1 MTTLNVL
8 GFDVGGSKI
17 SMFLTDSSGKVH
29 KRARIKTPVF
39 ENPQQLIDLLGDMAD
54 TVEKDTGM
62 IPDSIA
68 VVIAGAVDAVRGIL
82 RSSPNLFG
90 DKEVHLSSMLEKRLK
105 KVVYI
110 ENDATAVAISEK
122 VFGNGKGFENFLYI
136 TLSTGIGGGIFINNK
151 VYRGALGMAAE
162 FGHVVMDP
170 QGPLCGCGRR
180 GCFEAI
186 AGGRGT
192 MKLMEEM
199 GSYSRSPYLQKI
211 DRQKM
216 EAKDIFAGAEVRDE
230 ECIAVVERVVKNMVS
245 GIANL
250 VNIFDPEAIMIGG
263 GLANSR
269 ELVIDR
275 IEKDLPEALKSMR
288 RNIQIRKTNPITVE
302 LSPLAVVLNEHETP
316 AFNYERIVREMR
328 EKLSERM

>member
-1 MTTLNVL
+1 MIVLNVL

-17 SMFLTDSSGKVH
+17 SMFLTDSSGRVH
-29 KRARIKTPVF
+29 QRTRIKTPVF
-39 ENPQQLIDLLGDMAD
+39 DNPQQLIDLLGDMAD
-54 TVEKDTGM
+54 TVEHDTGM
-62 IPDSIA
+62 MPDAIA
-68 VVIAGAVDAVRGIL
+68 VVIAGAVDAMKGIL
-82 RSSPNLFG
+82 HSSPNLFG
-90 DKEVHLSSMLEKRLK
+90 DKEVMLSNMLEKRLK

-122 VFGNGKGFENFLYI
+122 VFGNGKGFENFIYI
-136 TLSTGIGGGIFINNK
+136 TLSTGIGGGIYINNK

-186 AGGRGT
+186 AGGKGT
-192 MKLMEEM
+192 LKLMEEM
-199 GSYSRSPYLQKI
+199 DSYSRSSYLQKF
-211 DRQKM
+211 RKNKV
-216 EAKDIFAGAEVRDE
+216 EAKNIFDGAEMRDD
-230 ECIAVVERVVKNMVS
+230 ECLAIVDRVVKNMVS

-250 VNIFDPEAIMIGG
+250 VNIFDPEAVLIGG
-263 GLANSR
+263 GLANSK
-269 ELVIDR
+269 EIVVDR
-275 IEKDLPEALKSMR
+275 IERELPEVMKSMR
-288 RNIQIRKTNPITVE
+288 RHVEIRRTNPITVE

-328 EKLSERM
+328 EKLSEKM

>member
-1 MTTLNVL
+1 MKTLNVL

-29 KRARIKTPVF
+29 KRTRIKTPTF
-39 ENPQQLIDLLGDMAD
+39 ENPEQLIDLLGNMAD
-54 TVEKDTGM
+54 RVEEDTGTV
-62 IPDSIA
+62 PDSIA

-90 DKEVHLSSMLEKRLK
+90 DKEVQLSSMLGKRLN

-122 VFGNGKGFENFLYI
+122 VFGNGRGFENFLYI

-151 VYRGALGMAAE
+151 VYRGSLGMAAE
-162 FGHVVMDP
+162 FGHIVMDP

-186 AGGRGT
+186 AGGKGT
-192 MKLMEEM
+192 IKLMKEM
-199 GSYSRSPYLQKI
+199 NSYSRSPYLQKFNV
-211 DRQKM
+211 DNL
-216 EAKDIFAGAEVRDE
+216 EAKDIFEGAEVRDE
-230 ECIAVVERVVKNMVS
+230 ECMAIVDRVVKNMVS

-269 ELVIDR
+269 EIVIDR
-275 IEKDLPEALKSMR
+275 IEKGLPDALKSMR
-288 RNIQIRKTNPITVE
+288 RNVQIRRTNPITVE

-328 EKLSERM
+328 EKLSEKM